1 MIRVLALVGG
11 LGGAV
16 TLSQFPEYSQQYL
29 QRLAGA
35 VDELSAVVAA
45 FDASAAGFDLT
56 RVEALERMGGS
67 AFQNQLQEDMA
78 ANIARLERLGADYA
92 ALSGTAP
99 LERLTMVWR
108 LRDSELAARTWD
120 DFRPAMPVTRDGA
133 LATGIGFGAGWLM
146 VAGLLRGLI
155 GLSRRRKAG
164 RAETS
169 LKPARNASS
178 PRGLREPPPVTRA
191 ARDAVAGLEHPAE

>member
-35 VDELSAVVAA
+35 LDELTAVVAA
-45 FDASAAGFDLT
+45 FDASAEGFGLT
-56 RVEALERMGGS
+56 RNAALDQMGGT
-67 AFQNQLQEDMA
+67 AFQNQLRDDMRG
-78 ANIARLERLGADYA
+78 NIARLERLSADYA

-108 LRDSELAARTWD
+108 LRDSELAARTWG
-120 DFRPAMPVTRDGA
+120 DFRPAVPVTRDGA
-133 LATGIGFGAGWLM
+133 LATGIGFGTGWLL

-155 GLSRRRKAG
+155 GLSRRRRSARGG
-164 RAETS
+164 RTP
-169 LKPARNASS
+169 KPAPVADKT
-178 PRGLREPPPVTRA
+178 RGLREPPPVTRA
-191 ARDAVAGLEHPAE
+191 AREAVAGLEHPAE

>member
-45 FDASAAGFDLT
+45 FDASAEGFGLT
-56 RVEALERMGGS
+56 RAEALDQMGGS
-67 AFQNQLQEDMA
+67 AFQDQLRDDMA
-78 ANIARLERLGADYA
+78 GNIARLERLSADYA

-108 LRDSELAARTWD
+108 LRDSELAARTWG
-120 DFRPAMPVTRDGA
+120 DFRPAVPVTRDGA

-146 VAGLLRGLI
+146 VAGLLRGLL
-155 GLSRRRKAG
+155 GLSRRRRTA
-164 RAETS
+164 RAD
-169 LKPARNASS
+169 RS
-178 PRGLREPPPVTRA
+178 PGPVAVAAKTRGLREPPPVTRA
-191 ARDAVAGLEHPAE
+191 AREAGAGLSHPAE

>member
-56 RVEALERMGGS
+56 RVEAL
-67 AFQNQLQEDMA
+67 
-78 ANIARLERLGADYA
+78 
-92 ALSGTAP
+92 
-99 LERLTMVWR
+99 
-108 LRDSELAARTWD
+108 
-120 DFRPAMPVTRDGA
+120 
-133 LATGIGFGAGWLM
+133 ATGIGFGAGWLM

-164 RAETS
+164 HAETS